1 MLDKV
6 MSQKAIKKIRRWYNK
21 DIRASI
27 LAQQHAMLKIFK
39 PRPWWFPK
47 WLWRRAIKFFLDI

>member
-1 MLDKV
+1 MN
-6 MSQKAIKKIRRWYNK
+6 QKTIKKLRRWYNK